1 MYFLQDVCVTQV
13 QLDDL
18 FALRSAIKDGEGSEA
33 EVIKRLS
40 QSSHRG
46 WTAMAPESKVLWVV
60 DMGERTLAIAH
71 SVVHQLVDV

>member
-1 MYFLQDVCVTQV
+1 MCFLQDVRVTQV

-18 FALRSAIKDGEGSEA
+18 FALRSAVKDGEGSEA

-40 QSSHRG
+40 QSSHWG
-46 WTAMAPESKVLWVV
+46 WTAMALESKVLWVI
-60 DMGERTLAIAH
+60 DMGDRTLAIAQ